1 MVQKVVPKDFQ
12 LLIVNKDDTNDHD
25 TLECQAASQKKHAH
39 LKSFKI
45 FLLLFKKITFWASI
59 GSIISFKPSCK
70 LASTKSICC

>member
-1 MVQKVVPKDFQ
+1 MILMIMTPLNVKQHLK
-12 LLIVNKDDTNDHD
+12 
-25 TLECQAASQKKHAH
+25 KKHAN

-45 FLLLFKKITFWASI
+45 FLLLIKKITFRASI